1 MNSRSVSLVLSL
13 PTELADEVERMQQS
27 DPEFLEQVVAY
38 GMLRRAVF
46 DRLRGAIASRRP
58 SAPFYEAG

>member
-1 MNSRSVSLVLSL
+1 MSSRSVSLVLSL
-13 PTELADEVERMQQS
+13 PAEIADEVERVQQS

-46 DRLRGAIASRRP
+46 DRLRGVIAPRRP
-58 SAPFYEAG
+58 SASSYEAG